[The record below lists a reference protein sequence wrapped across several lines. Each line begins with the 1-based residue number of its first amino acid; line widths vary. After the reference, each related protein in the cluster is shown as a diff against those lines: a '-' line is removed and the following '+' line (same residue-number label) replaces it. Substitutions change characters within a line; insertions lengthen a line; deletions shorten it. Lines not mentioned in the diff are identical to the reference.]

1 MSTVQGKLNGKVVL
15 ITGAGSG
22 MGYATTKLFVE
33 EGAKVVAV
41 DYSEEAIKQWDNTE
55 NVIALVGDVTEL
67 EDIDRMVGEAEQ
79 QFGRLDCVCNIAGIN
94 DLSYPLDATDDER
107 WDRVMDIDLKAPFRI
122 CRKAVPVMI
131 KSGGGSIVNIGSYAS
146 ERGNHGPSYT
156 AAKAGLTGL
165 TKSIAVGYG
174 KEGIRC
180 NIINPGG
187 TNTNIHKNSGG
198 AYHPAGQVLSKI
210 VASFPVNSYGQPED
224 IAKAC
229 LFLCSDDAKQ
239 INGAVLAVDGGMACC

>member
-198 AYHPAGQVLSKI
+198 AYHPAGQALSKI

>member
-180 NIINPGG
+180 NIINPGEP
-187 TNTNIHKNSGG
+187 TPISIRIREEHIILLDKH
-198 AYHPAGQVLSKI
+198 YPKLWQ
-210 VASFPVNSYGQPED
+210 AS
-224 IAKAC
+224 
-229 LFLCSDDAKQ
+229 L
-239 INGAVLAVDGGMACC
+239 